1 MLKRSKW
8 YIKQSLKVG
17 VIVVTLGTG
26 GMYFNSYANE
36 LTRVVSQNQVDTGV
50 VVTPKS
56 SQEDTKNF
64 RLQVTIPQISSE
76 AYSVY
81 AKTINDRIN
90 KDMQD
95 VLESAKHRGEE
106 YHEAYLATG
115 GKESDYT
122 PLYIKMDYDVKYNTN
137 GIVSLGIYKTETIG
151 SAYDVAY
158 FYNFD
163 LGNQKDIT
171 LKDFY
176 GKDYKR
182 IIDEQIMSQI
192 KERIAEEGATYFE
205 GFKGIK
211 ENQAFYINEKGN
223 PVIVFN
229 KYEIAPGSM
238 GMQSFEIANP
248 EKLFQL
254 ESEAHYDVKRYTLP
268 HNPLVNYPKVEGYK
282 GELLQNYINQSLYSV
297 VEKYQK
303 DTYSNLRLDYK
314 VTRMDDRILS
324 VLYRGSVDIE
334 GLGTKMFIDSI
345 NIDLSKDKTVDEI
358 NAQNF
363 ILPTQEAQTAFNK
376 ILKEKLK
383 EQGIEEVQVEGL
395 RVYFK
400 DNRAVFYYMIPD
412 DSIQKLVEIA
422 IPLAKLEEIKDNF

>member
-122 PLYIKMDYDVKYNTN
+122 PLYIKMDYDVKYNTD

-163 LGNQKDIT
+163 LESQKEIT

-176 GKDYKR
+176 GEDYKR

-268 HNPLVNYPKVEGYK
+268 HNLLVNYPKVEGCK

-422 IPLAKLEEIKDNF
+422 IPLAELEEIKDNF

>member
-1 MLKRSKW
+1 
-8 YIKQSLKVG
+8 
-17 VIVVTLGTG
+17 
-26 GMYFNSYANE
+26 
-36 LTRVVSQNQVDTGV
+36 
-50 VVTPKS
+50 
-56 SQEDTKNF
+56 
-64 RLQVTIPQISSE
+64 
-76 AYSVY
+76 
-81 AKTINDRIN
+81 
-90 KDMQD
+90 
-95 VLESAKHRGEE
+95 
-106 YHEAYLATG
+106 
-115 GKESDYT
+115 
-122 PLYIKMDYDVKYNTN
+122 
-137 GIVSLGIYKTETIG
+137 
-151 SAYDVAY
+151 
-158 FYNFD
+158 
-163 LGNQKDIT
+163 
-171 LKDFY
+171 
-176 GKDYKR
+176 
-182 IIDEQIMSQI
+182 
-192 KERIAEEGATYFE
+192 
-205 GFKGIK
+205 
-211 ENQAFYINEKGN
+211 
-223 PVIVFN
+223 
-229 KYEIAPGSM
+229 M

-268 HNPLVNYPKVEGYK
+268 HNPLVNYPKVEEYK

-303 DTYSNLRLDYK
+303 NTYSNLRLDYK
-314 VTRMDDRILS
+314 VTRMEDRILS

-422 IPLAKLEEIKDNF
+422 IPLAELEEIKDNF